1 MKSALYADVS
11 TFMSENTAK
20 FIAGTQPLSEFD
32 SYMDTLKSM
41 GMDRLMEIIQQ
52 SYDAYN
58 K

>member
-1 MKSALYADVS
+1 
-11 TFMSENTAK
+11 MSENTAK